1 MKLSTSIFRNITLLL
16 VLAAGTA
23 SAATYQDIEI
33 KDVNVKH
40 QGEVATV
47 SPGET
52 FGVSLHY
59 EFTKPSIHGCI
70 IQIMVGYEGIGAQT
84 CIANALIWGNKY
96 YDHHPLYF
104 RGQWHDISKKTVQF
118 AMKAPE
124 EPGTY
129 EIRFRNGMAYLPHEA
144 LEYWT
149 PSQGSPPEEAT
160 IATIIVE

>member
-1 MKLSTSIFRNITLLL
+1 MKLSINILRNFALLL
-16 VLAAGTA
+16 AFAAGTA
-23 SAATYQDIEI
+23 NAATYQDIEI
-33 KDVNVKH
+33 KNVNVKH
-40 QGEVATV
+40 QGEVAYV
-47 SPGET
+47 SSGET

-59 EFTKPSIHGCI
+59 KFTKPSIHGCI
-70 IQIMVGYEGIGAQT
+70 IQILVGYEGVGAET
-84 CIANALIWGNKY
+84 CIANAYISHDKY
-96 YDHHPLYF
+96 FDHHPLYF
-104 RGQWHDISKKTVQF
+104 RGQWHDVTQKTVHF

-149 PSQGSPPEEAT
+149 ATEGNPPVEAT